1 VLTGELEHR
10 GNNTLAV
17 VVAVVER
24 TRENTQSVAEFVAS
38 LRGRI
43 RSMPRTQTLL
53 RQSRWRGA
61 TLAKLI
67 RAE

>member
-24 TRENTQSVAEFVAS
+24 TRENTQRSLNSLLRSEAAS
-38 LRGRI
+38 GPCRGR
-43 RSMPRTQTLL
+43 RPS
-53 RQSRWRGA
+53 
-61 TLAKLI
+61 
-67 RAE
+67 

>member
-24 TRENTQSVAEFVAS
+24 TRENTQ
-38 LRGRI
+38 
-43 RSMPRTQTLL
+43 
-53 RQSRWRGA
+53 
-61 TLAKLI
+61 
-67 RAE
+67 